1 MNWYKKAQQDEPYDW
16 DKNYGKRFKFARAPS
31 VKFDKQTNEL
41 KVPDGYAVRLTRL
54 PSFGSAE
61 DLLAD
66 IVPERRTH
74 QFALLPKKWVETF
87 YSLTLKDPEKV
98 SRYGM
103 TAVAISPE
111 TLVAD
116 MALANRFYRTNDP
129 AAAQAYANSVRKL
142 DEATLADYQ
151 LPELLIPLDQDISF
165 APEGEHDADYIAE
178 LEAVVTAQ
186 RGAPEAAMLAV
197 QKEPSHG
204 GLLDNIVE
212 SGGDL
217 SHRYAKGLARYGKSD
232 FLNEVTNKLRN
243 TGSLTY
249 GFEKELT
256 EQLKRYAKQEGK
268 PFEDV
273 RTNLMRLLNK
283 FADAHA
289 TIPSPNETI
298 RTINQANIA
307 VGRGRFLEAGYLFNK
322 VRQLVEREVK
332 EQES

>member
-1 MNWYKKAQQDEPYDW
+1 MSWYKWAKT
-16 DKNYGKRFKFARAPS
+16 KR
-31 VKFDKQTNEL
+31 
-41 KVPDGYAVRLTRL
+41 
-54 PSFGSAE
+54 
-61 DLLAD
+61 
-66 IVPERRTH
+66 IH
-74 QFALLPKKWVETF
+74 
-87 YSLTLKDPEKV
+87 
-98 SRYGM
+98 
-103 TAVAISPE
+103 
-111 TLVAD
+111 
-116 MALANRFYRTNDP
+116 
-129 AAAQAYANSVRKL
+129 
-142 DEATLADYQ
+142 
-151 LPELLIPLDQDISF
+151 
-165 APEGEHDADYIAE
+165 PEGEHDADYIAE
-178 LEAVVTAQ
+178 LETVVVAQ

-217 SHRYAKGLARYGKSD
+217 SNRYAKGLARYGKSD

-243 TGSLTY
+243 TGSLTQPY

-256 EQLKRYAKQEGK
+256 EQLTRYAKQEGK
-268 PFEDV
+268 SFEDV

-298 RTINQANIA
+298 RTINKANIA

-332 EQES
+332 EQESLSREDERDPRDHRKESSADRKLGEFVFLGVGMKEADFWIVRRGTPEAVGCPVREFKPEHIGVKVTATDVLNSHYLFYMMEAVANTGYFARLARGSTRLVSIRKSDVADLKVG